1 MHRPTSTARVR
12 VRTSTSR
19 PRPGP
24 AGLHLLLLGFLLG
37 LAACASPGGRPGGGG
52 RFPLWVEPVK
62 QISVRRG
69 HLGWG
74 GVEVGMSRREAERA
88 VGRRLPPA
96 DPRDQPCGREVV
108 EVELMRQRLGL
119 EFDTAGEGQV
129 AAIRLVLRDPRGE
142 AGTIDLVRALKA
154 RFPGAVYAPL
164 PATGPVPEALDP
176 KPLYRLP
183 EGGLASVDPVVGLVF
198 GEICTG

>member
-1 MHRPTSTARVR
+1 

-19 PRPGP
+19 PRS
-24 AGLHLLLLGFLLG
+24 GLAVLHFLGLLLGLG
-37 LAACASPGGRPGGGG
+37 ACASPGGQPGGGG

-62 QISVRRG
+62 QISLRRG

-88 VGRRLPPA
+88 VGRRLPPPA
-96 DPRDQPCGREVV
+96 ELRDRPCGREVV
-108 EVELMRQRLGL
+108 EVDLMRQRLAL
-119 EFDTAGEGQV
+119 EFDTGGEGRV
-129 AAIRLVLRDPRGE
+129 AAIRLLMRNPRDPAGE
-142 AGTIDLVRALKA
+142 SGTIDLVRALKA

-164 PATGPVPEALDP
+164 PAAGPVPEALDP

-183 EGGLASVDPVVGLVF
+183 EGGFALVEPIVGLVF
-198 GEICTG
+198 GDVCTG